1 MKLTKR
7 QIELANEESIMY
19 RVFDPNYICNFSKK
33 IWNEYKIGVK
43 IYYKDGDF
51 WKAEKSYF

>member
-1 MKLTKR
+1 MKLTKH
-7 QIELANEESIMY
+7 QIELANEESTM